1 MRSLAS
7 VLVVLLVIFE
17 NGRSFSYDKKV
28 SITKVARKLV
38 NVHQSQ
44 AANSRKLASRSDTDS
59 LVEVPKGG
67 IPPWV
72 APFGTAALGGLLFG
86 SDIGC
91 SSSVVRILG
100 SGESDFGALSAL
112 DLGQIASSS
121 LLGAMI
127 SSGLLVFLGDTKI
140 GRKLEFQLASVLFLS
155 GTAIQALSPTLA
167 LVYIGNFPFLF
178 LLILFQL
185 LQFIEY

>member
-1 MRSLAS
+1 MMRLRFFTLLLVSILLILQNGQTLAYHSKLSTIHTARNLVDRSLTIGADS
-7 VLVVLLVIFE
+7 LM
-17 NGRSFSYDKKV
+17 S
-28 SITKVARKLV
+28 
-38 NVHQSQ
+38 
-44 AANSRKLASRSDTDS
+44 ASRSDTDA

-100 SGESDFGALSAL
+100 SGASDFGALSAL

-140 GRKLEFQLASVLFLS
+140 GRKLEFQLASILFLT

-167 LVYIGNFPFLF
+167 LVYVGT
-178 LLILFQL
+178 
-185 LQFIEY
+185 

>member
-1 MRSLAS
+1 MS
-7 VLVVLLVIFE
+7 
-17 NGRSFSYDKKV
+17 
-28 SITKVARKLV
+28 
-38 NVHQSQ
+38 
-44 AANSRKLASRSDTDS
+44 ASRSDTDA

-100 SGESDFGALSAL
+100 SGASDFGALSAL

-140 GRKLEFQLASVLFLS
+140 GRKLEFQLASILFLT

-167 LVYIGNFPFLF
+167 LVYVGT
-178 LLILFQL
+178 
-185 LQFIEY
+185 